1 MYGRNN
7 KTEEAFVDMMRRFD
21 PFFDFESANSVDT
34 KMPADLYREG
44 DTYYLEID
52 IPGVSLEDIDIEV
65 EKSTL
70 TVSATRPRVRDE
82 ERTMI
87 MKGRP
92 HGSFVRRFFLSD
104 GLSPDS
110 IEASYVDG
118 VLKLAIPV
126 AEESKARKIEVVAG
140 QIGRG

>member
-1 MYGRNN
+1 
-7 KTEEAFVDMMRRFD
+7 
-21 PFFDFESANSVDT
+21 
-34 KMPADLYREG
+34 
-44 DTYYLEID
+44 
-52 IPGVSLEDIDIEV
+52 
-65 EKSTL
+65 
-70 TVSATRPRVRDE
+70 
-82 ERTMI
+82 MI